1 MSNQREQWTAA
12 ILKKQLAA
20 NKYGAKKKQVDGF
33 TFDSVKESNRYVE
46 LKLRQQAGEITELQV
61 QPEYPLLV
69 TARGTSNPYDRTC
82 VGTYRADFRY
92 REGPQ
97 GLLVIEDVKC
107 AATKTAVYK
116 LKKRIVETY
125 YGVQITEV

>member
-1 MSNQREQWTAA
+1 MANHRDAWTAA
-12 ILKKQLAA
+12 IESRRQPR
-20 NKYGAKKKQVDGF
+20 NKYGAQKKTVDGF
-33 TFDSVKESNRYVE
+33 TFDSVKEANRYVE

-61 QPEYPLLV
+61 QPEYPLLIQ
-69 TARGTSNPYDRTC
+69 ARCDVGPYERTC

-107 AATKTAVYK
+107 AATKTAVYR

-125 YGVQITEV
+125 YGVTITEV